1 MLQYFNTEVSM
12 KNKRHDAILEIIRL
26 KDIATQEELQR
37 ELRERGFE
45 VTQATVS
52 RDIRRLNLAKRQIPG
67 GKSIYVIPSGS
78 SSDNSQDKDR
88 FLRVLRDSVIS
99 VVNAQ
104 NLIVIKT
111 GSGMAMAAAAVIDSA
126 PDERVLGCIAGDDT
140 IIVVLKN
147 MEDAMD
153 VCLKFRHDLRL

>member
-1 MLQYFNTEVSM
+1 M

-52 RDIRRLNLAKRQIPG
+52 RDIRRLHLAKRQITQG
-67 GKSIYVIPSGS
+67 RNIYVIPSGK
-78 SSDNSQDKDR
+78 SSDDTPDKER

-99 VVNAQ
+99 VINAQ

-126 PDERVLGCIAGDDT
+126 PDERVLGSIAGDDT
-140 IIVVLKN
+140 IIVVLRN
-147 MEDAMD
+147 SGDAMD
-153 VCLKFRHDLRL
+153 VCLKLKHDLRL

>member
-1 MLQYFNTEVSM
+1 M
-12 KNKRHDAILEIIRL
+12 KNKRHDAILEIIRI
-26 KDIATQEELQR
+26 KDIATQEELQK

-52 RDIRRLNLAKRQIPG
+52 RDIRRLNLAKRQIPE
-67 GKSIYVIPSGS
+67 GKSIYVIPSGNKAE
-78 SSDNSQDKDR
+78 NSQDKER

-104 NLIVIKT
+104 NMIVIKT

-126 PDERVLGCIAGDDT
+126 PDERVLGSIAGDDT

-147 MEDAMD
+147 AGDAMD
-153 VCLKFRHDLRL
+153 VCMKLKHDLRL

>member
-1 MLQYFNTEVSM
+1 M
-12 KNKRHDAILEIIRL
+12 KNKRHDAIMEIIRL

-52 RDIRRLNLAKRQIPG
+52 RDIRRLHLAKCQIPE
-67 GKSIYVIPSGS
+67 GKSIYVIPTGS
-78 SSDNSQDKDR
+78 TTDDSKDKDR

-99 VVNAQ
+99 VTPAQ
-104 NLIVIKT
+104 NLLVIKT

-126 PDERVLGCIAGDDT
+126 PDKRVLGSIAGDDT
-140 IIVVLKN
+140 IIVVLEN
-147 MEDAMD
+147 SGDAID
-153 VCLKFRHDLRL
+153 VCLKLKHDLRL

>member
-1 MLQYFNTEVSM
+1 M

-78 SSDNSQDKDR
+78 APDNSQDKER

-104 NLIVIKT
+104 NLIVIRT

-126 PDERVLGCIAGDDT
+126 PDERVLGSIAGDDT
-140 IIVVLKN
+140 IFVVLKN
-147 MEDAMD
+147 SGDAMD
-153 VCLKFRHDLRL
+153 VCQKLKHDLRL

>member
-1 MLQYFNTEVSM
+1 M

-78 SSDNSQDKDR
+78 SSDNSQDK
-88 FLRVLRDSVIS
+88 
-99 VVNAQ
+99 
-104 NLIVIKT
+104 T
-111 GSGMAMAAAAVIDSA
+111 GFCAFCGILLSA
-126 PDERVLGCIAGDDT
+126 WSMHRI
-140 IIVVLKN
+140 
-147 MEDAMD
+147 
-153 VCLKFRHDLRL
+153 